1 MSDTPTDTQAARRS
15 ERLTVALT
23 RHERKA
29 VDFVARARGLRS
41 TSTLLREL
49 SIGEIMA
56 AYADLRR
63 MVADDAPAGDTA
75 A

>member
-1 MSDTPTDTQAARRS
+1 MPNKPADAQASRS

-23 RHERKA
+23 PHERKA
-29 VDFVARARGLRS
+29 VDFVARARGLKS

-49 SIGEIMA
+49 SIGEIME

-63 MVADDAPAGDTA
+63 MVADDASAEEPAA
-75 A
+75 